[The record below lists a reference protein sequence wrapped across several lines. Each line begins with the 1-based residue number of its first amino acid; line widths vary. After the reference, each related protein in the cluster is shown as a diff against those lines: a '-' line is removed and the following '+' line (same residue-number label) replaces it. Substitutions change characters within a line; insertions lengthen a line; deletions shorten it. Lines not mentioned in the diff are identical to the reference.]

1 MKTLIVGG
9 TLVDPLSHVH
19 TKQNLLLNGSKIECC
34 TGGTPDAD
42 RVIDA
47 EGKIVSPGFIDVHM
61 HEGVRNPDGTLD
73 ESIFLALLRMGV
85 TSALGGNCGNNTV
98 DSPSEYLRL
107 VDEIGIPLNLGLF
120 VGHTDARLRAGGTD
134 KYAPIDSGKQENML
148 AELEKELDGGCIGVS
163 FGLKY
168 TPGTTKEEFR
178 KVCSLCQKK
187 GKPIS
192 AHIREDAAGVV
203 DAAREVAEAAL
214 QLGVQAEVSHI
225 GSMAGFGQM
234 NETLTLLDEY
244 ILNGANIGVDCYPY
258 DAFSTEI
265 GETTYDDGWLERYD
279 TDYSSIE
286 LCDGQWKGQRCTEQI
301 FHELRK
307 KAPGTITVCH
317 VMKPEEVDLALLHPN
332 TVLVTDG
339 FMHAGQ
345 GHPRAAGTFPRFL
358 RNYVRTGKISID
370 EAVAKMSSIPAERFG
385 LQNKGRLC
393 AGADADVVIFDPET
407 VSDTATYV
415 DPVKPPVG
423 IDYVFVSGE
432 IAVRK
437 NSVVNGR
444 LGRSLRF

>member
-9 TLVDPLSHVH
+9 TLVDPLNHVH
-19 TKQNLLLNGSKIECC
+19 SKLNLLIDGSKIECC
-34 TGGTPDAD
+34 TREIPAAD
-42 RVIDA
+42 RVIHA

-61 HEGVRNPDGTLD
+61 HEGTRNPDGTLD

-85 TSALGGNCGNNTV
+85 TSALGGNCGNNTI

-107 VDEIGIPLNLGLF
+107 VDQMGIPLNLGLF
-120 VGHTDARLRAGGTD
+120 VGHTDSRFRAGGTD
-134 KYAPIDSGKQENML
+134 KYAPIDQAKQNKML

-168 TPGTTKEEFR
+168 TPGTTTEEFQR
-178 KVCSLCQKK
+178 VCSLCKEK

-203 DAAREVAEAAL
+203 EAAREVADAAL
-214 QLGVQAEVSHI
+214 RLGVQAEVSHI

-234 NETLTLLDEY
+234 AETLELLDEY
-244 ILNGANIGVDCYPY
+244 ALNGANLGIDCYPY

-286 LCDGQWKGQRCTEQI
+286 LCDGKWKGQRCTEQI
-301 FHELRK
+301 FRELRK
-307 KAPGTITVCH
+307 TAPGTITVCH
-317 VMKPEEVDLALLHPN
+317 VMKPDEIDLALLHPN
-332 TVLVTDG
+332 VVLVTDG
-339 FMHAGQ
+339 FMHGGQ
-345 GHPRAAGTFPRFL
+345 GHPRAAGSYPRFV

-370 EAVAKMSSIPAERFG
+370 EAIAKMSSLPAQRFG
-385 LQNKGRLC
+385 LKNKGRLN
-393 AGADADVVIFDPET
+393 AGADADLVIFDPET
-407 VSDTATYV
+407 IADTATYE
-415 DPVKPPVG
+415 DPIKPPVG
-423 IDYVFVSGE
+423 IDCIMVAGE
-432 IAVRK
+432 IAVK
-437 NSVVNGR
+437 DSVVVNGK